1 MPIHVLSNYD
11 HSPDGVI
18 YATHGALTV
27 SATDVRYI
35 KALCTLLSN
44 IFLLNSIISLHIHFA
59 CRTRQSLVPLC
70 LLLTAKSASRF
81 ILSAFCAKENVRV
94 SKQHNQSL
102 FKGTPTSF
110 PSTLWTTTASGDVMD
125 ALTQVMI
132 AQIPKSCDIKQ
143 ASRTNAQT
151 QSFRVQWGGQWT
163 VEQIWERDRLC
174 WTWSG
179 LNSLIHIV
187 RSLGVITNNH

>member
-81 ILSAFCAKENVRV
+81 ILCYREYQGFQAAAQ
-94 SKQHNQSL
+94 SKPIQRYSYLLPLNPLDHNS
-102 FKGTPTSF
+102 
-110 PSTLWTTTASGDVMD
+110 
-125 ALTQVMI
+125 
-132 AQIPKSCDIKQ
+132 
-143 ASRTNAQT
+143 
-151 QSFRVQWGGQWT
+151 QWGCHGCSHT
-163 VEQIWERDRLC
+163 GDDC
-174 WTWSG
+174 
-179 LNSLIHIV
+179 
-187 RSLGVITNNH
+187 TNPKIL

>member
-1 MPIHVLSNYD
+1 M
-11 HSPDGVI
+11 I

-81 ILSAFCAKENVRV
+81 IFSAFCAKENVRV

-102 FKGTPTSF
+102 FKGTPISF

-132 AQIPKSCDIKQ
+132 AQSPTSCDSKVGQ
-143 ASRTNAQT
+143 MH
-151 QSFRVQWGGQWT
+151 RVNLSESNEEVSERLSKFEKEIDS
-163 VEQIWERDRLC
+163 VEPDQ
-174 WTWSG
+174 
-179 LNSLIHIV
+179 V
-187 RSLGVITNNH
+187 